1 MILRDLSLQELE
13 VLHKTELHEAFPP
26 EELKPFAAMRTLYN
40 NGVYRPVGA
49 YEGDELLGYALLWDA
64 PGHRYVLID

>member
-40 NGVYRPVGA
+40 NGVYTPWGPSTAMGPSWATPCCGTPRGQA
-49 YEGDELLGYALLWDA
+49 TS
-64 PGHRYVLID
+64 